1 MNKCDF
7 QKKKKKKIKLPIA
20 EFWSNQLMMEKY
32 ETIESVILVST
43 VVLEK
48 KLVIFLSNKLKSP

>member
-7 QKKKKKKIKLPIA
+7 QKKKKKKIIIISSVKKKIKLPIA

-32 ETIESVILVST
+32 ETIERVILVST
-43 VVLEK
+43 VVSK
-48 KLVIFLSNKLKSP
+48 KST